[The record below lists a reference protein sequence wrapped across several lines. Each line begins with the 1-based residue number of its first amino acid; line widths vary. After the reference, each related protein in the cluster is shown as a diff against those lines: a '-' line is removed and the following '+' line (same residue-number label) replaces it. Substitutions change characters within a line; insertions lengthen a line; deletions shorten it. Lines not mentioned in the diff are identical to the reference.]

1 MRIGQVRLRGVAA
14 MAVLANDTA
23 VKPRRRL
30 RRARGAERSA
40 ATRVSPCAVRKPGQ
54 AGWRDRQCQGLAARK
69 RDTDTAIRVEGTSM
83 RTARAAAVMTPA
95 DQAIQEPEAPF
106 SIRRRQRGGRR
117 VVAVSSSV
125 SAMEALRAR
134 IRAQSKTV
142 ADHIAADPEAQGF
155 IDNWTTPEPISR

>member
-1 MRIGQVRLRGVAA
+1 MSFPRYPAYKPSGVEWLGEVPEHWEEKPLKRI
-14 MAVLANDTA
+14 
-23 VKPRRRL
+23 
-30 RRARGAERSA
+30 
-40 ATRVSPCAVRKPGQ
+40 
-54 AGWRDRQCQGLAARK
+54 
-69 RDTDTAIRVEGTSM
+69 TS
-83 RTARAAAVMTPA
+83 RHDPT

-125 SAMEALRAR
+125 SAMDALRAR

-155 IDNWTTPEPISR
+155 IDDWATAEPISR